1 MLKGN
6 NILLRPLKVSD
17 INFLFEVEN
26 NTDNWRYGAEN
37 KVYTKEELTNY
48 IANAKQD
55 IATAGQ
61 FRFVIDM
68 ENTPIGFID
77 LFDYITNSA
86 GVGVI
91 IVKNYRRRGFSKEA
105 LELLI
110 DYATNTLKIEKLHC
124 NIQKDNLASI
134 KLFTSCGFKAIRE
147 EQEFNY
153 FIKLAKKIIL

>member
-17 INFLFEVEN
+17 LNFLFEVEN
-26 NTDNWRYGAEN
+26 NTDNWKYGAEN
-37 KVYTKEELTNY
+37 KQYTKEELTNY

-55 IATAGQ
+55 ISVSKQ
-61 FRFVIDM
+61 FRFVIDF

-77 LFDYITNSA
+77 LFDYTTNSA

-91 IVKNYRRRGFSKEA
+91 IAKNYRRRGFSKEA

-124 NIQKDNLASI
+124 NIQKDNFASI
-134 KLFTSCGFKAIRE
+134 NLFTSCGFELDENKE
-147 EQEFNY
+147 ETNY
-153 FIKLAKKIIL
+153 YVLQNE

>member
-6 NILLRPLKVSD
+6 NILLRPLEVSD
-17 INFLFEVEN
+17 LNFLFEVEN
-26 NTDNWRYGAEN
+26 NTDNWKYGAEN
-37 KVYTKEELTNY
+37 KQYTKEELTNY

-61 FRFVIDM
+61 FRFVIDF

-77 LFDYITNSA
+77 LFDYTANSV

-124 NIQKDNLASI
+124 NIQKDNFASI
-134 KLFTSCGFKAIRE
+134 NLFTSCGFELDENKE
-147 EQEFNY
+147 ETNY
-153 FIKLAKKIIL
+153 YVLQNE

>member
-1 MLKGN
+1 MLKSDK
-6 NILLRPLKVSD
+6 ILLRPLQLSD
-17 INFLFEVEN
+17 LDFLFEIEN
-26 NTDNWRYGAEN
+26 NKENWKYGTEN
-37 KVYTKEELTNY
+37 KQYTKEELANY

-55 IATAGQ
+55 ISNAGQ
-61 FRFVIDM
+61 FRFVIDF

-77 LFDYITNSA
+77 LFDYKTNSA

-134 KLFTSCGFKAIRE
+134 KLFTSCGFELERE
-147 EQEFNY
+147 KKELQY
-153 FIKLAKKIIL
+153 FVKLAKK

>member
-6 NILLRPLKVSD
+6 NILLRPLEVSD
-17 INFLFEVEN
+17 LNFLFEVEN
-26 NTDNWRYGAEN
+26 NTDNWKYGAEN
-37 KVYTKEELTNY
+37 KQYTKEELTNY

-61 FRFVIDM
+61 FRFVIDF

-77 LFDYITNSA
+77 LFDYTANSA

-91 IVKNYRRRGFSKEA
+91 IAKNYRRRGFSKEA

-124 NIQKDNLASI
+124 NIQEDNFASI
-134 KLFTSCGFKAIRE
+134 KLFTSCGFELERE
-147 EQEFNY
+147 KKELQY
-153 FIKLAKKIIL
+153 FVKLAKNKL

>member
-1 MLKGN
+1 MLKGE
-6 NILLRPLKVSD
+6 NITLRPLYLSD
-17 INFLFEVEN
+17 LNFLFEVEN

-61 FRFVIDM
+61 FRFVIDL

-77 LFDYITNSA
+77 LFDYTANSA

-91 IVKNYRRRGFSKEA
+91 IAKNYRRRGFAKEA
-105 LELLI
+105 MQLLSI
-110 DYATNTLKIEKLHC
+110 YSFKTLNLKKLDC

-134 KLFTSCGFKAIRE
+134 KLFTSCGFELERE
-147 EQEFNY
+147 KKELQY
-153 FIKLAKKIIL
+153 FVKLAKK

>member
-6 NILLRPLKVSD
+6 NIALRPLQISD
-17 INFLFEVEN
+17 LDFLFEVEN
-26 NTDNWRYGAEN
+26 NTDNWKYGSEN
-37 KVYTKEELTNY
+37 KQYTKEELTNY

-55 IATAGQ
+55 IITAGQ
-61 FRFVIDM
+61 YRFVIDFR
-68 ENTPIGFID
+68 NTSIGFID
-77 LFDYITNSA
+77 LFDYTTNSA

-110 DYATNTLKIEKLHC
+110 DYATNTLKIEKLYC

-134 KLFTSCGFKAIRE
+134 KLFNSCGFVLERE
-147 EQEFNY
+147 KKELHY
-153 FIKLAKKIIL
+153 FVKLAKK

>member
-1 MLKGN
+1 MLKSDK
-6 NILLRPLKVSD
+6 ILLRPLQLSD
-17 INFLFEVEN
+17 LDFLFEIEN
-26 NTDNWRYGAEN
+26 NKENWKYGTEN
-37 KVYTKEELTNY
+37 KQYTKEELTNY

-55 IATAGQ
+55 ISNAGQ
-61 FRFVIDM
+61 FRFVIDF

-77 LFDYITNSA
+77 LFDYKTNSA

-134 KLFTSCGFKAIRE
+134 KLFTSCGFELERE
-147 EQEFNY
+147 KKELQY
-153 FIKLAKKIIL
+153 FVKLAKK

>member
-1 MLKGN
+1 MLKSDK
-6 NILLRPLKVSD
+6 ILLRTLQLSD
-17 INFLFEVEN
+17 LDFLFEIEN
-26 NTDNWRYGAEN
+26 NKENWRYGTEN
-37 KVYTKEELTNY
+37 KQYTKEELTNY

-55 IATAGQ
+55 ITTAGQ
-61 FRFVIDM
+61 FRFVIDL

-124 NIQKDNLASI
+124 NIQEVNLASI
-134 KLFTSCGFKAIRE
+134 KLFTSCGFELERE
-147 EQEFNY
+147 KKELQY
-153 FIKLAKKIIL
+153 FVKLAKK